1 MRQASQINTDI
12 VEDFFDSI
20 KDKDIESYNEYWGEL
35 KPQSSNAAFK
45 RYLFAFMSVHTTWK
59 NNCKGYN
66 AIKRFNRWTLE
77 RGEQLQLWNYDAD
90 KLFNAIEATRVGMQ
104 NNRTNYIGTFNDN
117 FWHDT
122 DDYLH
127 RSDNEGWTEWRDRL
141 SKKILGLGKAK
152 TSFAI
157 EMLYPTEAKVVCMDT
172 HLFQVYGCDQRR
184 DMKKYETLEAD
195 WIARSDA
202 RGLAPYMAR
211 CLYWDKNQNRKNSR
225 YWSKVLEA

>member
-1 MRQASQINTDI
+1 MEILTDK
-12 VEDFFDSI
+12 VSSFFDSI
-20 KDKDIESYNEYWGEL
+20 KDKEVESYTDYWAEL
-35 KPQSSNAAFK
+35 KPQTQVAAFK

-66 AIKRFNRWTLE
+66 AIKQFNKWTLE
-77 RGEQLQLWNYDAD
+77 KGEQLELWNYNSDA
-90 KLFNAIEATRVGMQ
+90 LFKRIEETRVGMQ
-104 NNRTNYIGTFNDN
+104 NNRTNYIGLFNDTFWDAPSN
-117 FWHDT
+117 FIARDSSESWI
-122 DDYLH
+122 
-127 RSDNEGWTEWRDRL
+127 EWRDRL

-172 HLFQVYGCDQRR
+172 HLFQIYGCDQTK
-184 DMKKYETLEAD
+184 DIKKYETLEAD